1 MTGLSVPVCRAT
13 QSSVQ
18 FKLVSDWYPMLVLA
32 LLGPP
37 RELVPSPATT
47 YRLPD
52 LQMGKELPSTDDE
65 PFVGLPYHFTGIL
78 LYKPISNFSKIH
90 CLQIR
95 SIVL

>member
-52 LQMGKELPSTDDE
+52 LQMGKELPSTDND
-65 PFVGLPYHFTGIL
+65 PFVNP
-78 LYKPISNFSKIH
+78 
-90 CLQIR
+90 
-95 SIVL
+95 SIPFHGCTAI